1 MDYANSKLE
10 LIISDYLR
18 QAGQDVPGVLGGDAK
33 DLAASPALPALLDR
47 LEKRQASAQIIIY
60 TAVAVLASLFLV
72 GVALIVYHRD
82 APSTMA
88 AIFGGN
94 FFSLLIVVHWL
105 RRLWLEKTAIDTL
118 LIIVSGLPA
127 VEAVKII
134 LKFHFSSIQAAT
146 PAFMRAGQ
154 DGAS

>member
-1 MDYANSKLE
+1 MDYANSQLE

-18 QAGQDVPGVLGGDAK
+18 QTGQDAPAVLGEAK
-33 DLAASPALPALLDR
+33 DVAASPALPALLDR

-60 TAVAVLASLFLV
+60 TAVAVLAGLFLV
-72 GVALIVYHRD
+72 GVALIAYHRD

-118 LIIVSGLPA
+118 LIIVSGLPPA
-127 VEAVKII
+127 EAIRIVM
-134 LKFHFSSIQAAT
+134 KFHFSSIQATT
-146 PAFMRAGQ
+146 PAFMRGEQ
-154 DGAS
+154 EGAS